1 MEKISLKELT
11 KTVTSQWIIV
21 LICLTLSIALGVY
34 LYRTTPAEYESKA
47 DFLVAKPTDDA
58 RSRLGSLASVAG
70 INLSPQTTGF
80 PIHAIEFVLKSSP
93 FLLDVVREEIKF
105 EDDSIFIANYLTQR
119 MVDKKSSSSPRKK
132 VVKQDVFAGIDSVES
147 AQSVIHGLEVI
158 ALRGEVGN
166 SVNKLRNSIEFVKG
180 ENTPMSVIVTLQ
192 DPEASAR
199 VAKVI
204 IEKLES
210 YVDRYTQSNKL
221 DNTDFLQKEVEK
233 AQRTLYQAQ
242 INLASA
248 KDRNINANRAI
259 ANVEIE
265 RLTMRYNQA
274 QKTYSDLALQLES
287 AKIQIEN
294 TSPLFII
301 IEPPSVLPEG
311 SPTAPRFLIY
321 IVLSII
327 GGVFLALTCIFLR
340 AFYKRNY

>member
-1 MEKISLKELT
+1 MEKISLKDLT
-11 KTVTSQWIIV
+11 RQITSQWMIL
-21 LICLTLSIALGVY
+21 LICLTLSIAFGTY
-34 LYRTTPAEYESKA
+34 LYRTTPPEYQSKA
-47 DFLVAKPTDDA
+47 DFLVAKPNDDT

-119 MVDKKSSSSPRKK
+119 MVDKKTSESARKK
-132 VVKQDVFAGIDSVES
+132 VVRENIFAGIDSVES
-147 AQSVIHGLEVI
+147 VESVIHGLEVL
-158 ALRGEVGN
+158 ALRGEVGA
-166 SVNKLRNSIEFVKG
+166 SVNELRNSIEYIKG
-180 ENTPMSVIVTLQ
+180 ENTPMSIIVTLQ

-233 AQRTLYQAQ
+233 AQGTLYQAQ
-242 INLASA
+242 MNLASA

-287 AKIQIEN
+287 AKIQVEN

-301 IEPPSVLPEG
+301 IEPPSVLPES
-311 SPTAPRFLIY
+311 SPTAPRLLIY
-321 IVLSII
+321 ILLSTI
-327 GGVFLALTCIFLR
+327 GGVFLGLTCIFLK